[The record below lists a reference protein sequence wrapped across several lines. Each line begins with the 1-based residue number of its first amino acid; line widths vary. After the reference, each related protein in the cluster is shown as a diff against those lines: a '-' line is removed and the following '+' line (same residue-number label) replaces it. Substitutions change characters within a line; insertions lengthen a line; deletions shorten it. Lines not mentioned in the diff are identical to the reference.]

1 MHDGQHM
8 SVNSSFSTSSTNTV
22 QLIKTLLCVTEQLLT
37 SDTDRHTAVL
47 ISNWHYTSCKNIVC
61 RY

>member
-37 SDTDRHTAVL
+37 SDTDQHTAVL
-47 ISNWHYTSCKNIVC
+47 ISN
-61 RY
+61 